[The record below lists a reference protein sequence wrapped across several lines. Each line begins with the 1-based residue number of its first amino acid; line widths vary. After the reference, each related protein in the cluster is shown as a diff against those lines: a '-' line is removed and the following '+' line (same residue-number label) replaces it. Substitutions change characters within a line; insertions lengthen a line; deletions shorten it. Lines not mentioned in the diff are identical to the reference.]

1 MCSSPQRARRWQ
13 AGMVATV
20 LALILTLGS
29 TVAARAQDE
38 EVVLA
43 ARAYPVA
50 IHEGTCNELLV
61 EPTYDLG
68 LAEPR
73 PMVATDDDVDDDVL
87 TTGDFY
93 AEGDDQLIDE
103 NTVLLTGEDF
113 DSDGI
118 ADFGFD
124 LNENE
129 VLDADEVFERPIVW
143 SFRGDLADL
152 APIETDNDDDIALED
167 LRDVPHAVV
176 VHASTVTDQTYL
188 SCGEIEGVSV
198 TDEVV
203 VPLLPITEH
212 GLTGVAIMETAENDF
227 LGIGGDAA
235 LTSIHLWPP
244 LGPITLQALTPPTP
258 TPEPTTTPQPTAT
271 VEPTPTAVP
280 PTATPVPPT
289 NTPIPLTPELTA
301 TPEPTQTPVQPTA
314 TLELTATPEVI
325 EEPTETIEE
334 ATEVIELPT
343 EVLIEFQETDI
354 NPAEFTIRANTDT
367 EFTLVND
374 TLESK
379 TFFIEEAAV
388 TQEVPA
394 GETVT
399 IIVNAPVGEYGYGL
413 LEDETLTGILHV
425 IEGTE

>member
-1 MCSSPQRARRWQ
+1 MHIPGERARRWHPGIT
-13 AGMVATV
+13 AAV
-20 LALILTLGS
+20 LALTLMLVAPVLT
-29 TVAARAQDE
+29 RAQDE

-43 ARAYPVA
+43 ARGYPVA

-61 EPTYDLG
+61 EPSYDLG
-68 LAEPR
+68 LAQPR

-87 TTGDFY
+87 TIGDFY
-93 AEGDDQLIDE
+93 ADGDDQVIDE
-103 NTVLLTGEDF
+103 TTILLTGEDF
-113 DSDGI
+113 DADGI

-143 SFRGDLADL
+143 SFHGDLAGL
-152 APIETDNDDDIALED
+152 TAIGTDDDDDIAVQD

-212 GLTGVAIMETAENDF
+212 GLTGVAIMETGENGF
-227 LGIGGDAA
+227 LAIGGDAG

-244 LGPITLQALTPPTP
+244 LAPITLQALAPPTA
-258 TPEPTTTPQPTAT
+258 TPEPTTPPQPTAT
-271 VEPTPTAVP
+271 VEPTATTLP
-280 PTATPVPPT
+280 PTSTPMPAT
-289 NTPIPLTPELTA
+289 NTPVALTPTPEL
-301 TPEPTQTPVQPTA
+301 V
-314 TLELTATPEVI
+314 ATPEVI
-325 EEPTETIEE
+325 ELPAGTVDEPTEIT
-334 ATEVIELPT
+334 ELPT
-343 EVLIEFQETDI
+343 EVLIEFGDTDI

-367 EFTLVND
+367 EFTLSNP
-374 TLESK
+374 TLEIK
-379 TFFIEEAAV
+379 TFFIEEVAV

-399 IIVNAPVGEYGYGL
+399 IVVNAPVGDYVYGI
-413 LEDETLTGILHV
+413 LEQEALAGILHV
-425 IEGTE
+425 IEPTE